1 MFGYYYNPV
10 DYYPTSDP
18 TPVLTL
24 AGNGGRVIVP
34 LPYDGELYQVYISQ
48 KISNEHNWL
57 QIFQIVLF

>member
-48 KISNEHNWL
+48 KISNEHKCS
-57 QIFQIVLF
+57 